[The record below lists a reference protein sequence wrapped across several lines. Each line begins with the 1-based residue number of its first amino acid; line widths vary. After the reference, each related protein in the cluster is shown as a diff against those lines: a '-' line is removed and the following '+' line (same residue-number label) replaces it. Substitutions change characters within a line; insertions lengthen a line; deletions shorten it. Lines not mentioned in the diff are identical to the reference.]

1 MPDFMDTVFKVLSL
15 TLHSLISHMNENQMV
30 SVKCV
35 HGTFGILLSY
45 NDRYNICLENSDI
58 FVFSRNNG
66 ETNHEFTISEVIEF
80 CCDINAIT
88 LINISSHE
96 IYHIF

>member
-35 HGTFGILLSY
+35 HGTFGILVGY
-45 NDRYNICLENSDI
+45 NDRYNICLENSDT
-58 FVFSRNNG
+58 FVFSIKNEEINQD
-66 ETNHEFTISEVIEF
+66 FTISEVIEF
-80 CCDINAIT
+80 CCDINAIS
-88 LINISSHE
+88 LININSHE